1 VTQDSEALEIL
12 AREVG
17 VLTTMLR
24 KREEQ
29 VNEYAHSALRVAEA
43 NADLAARTARA
54 EDEAKRLRDEITQT
68 RSEIKQARSEIKQ
81 ARSETEQARSETE
94 QAKQQLG
101 KANAR
106 VKTMERSRSWR
117 WTRFLRRGK

>member
-1 VTQDSEALEIL
+1 VTHDSETLEIL
-12 AREVG
+12 AREIN

-54 EDEAKRLRDEITQT
+54 EDEAKRLRNEIT
-68 RSEIKQARSEIKQ
+68 RAK
-81 ARSETEQARSETE
+81 EQLA
-94 QAKQQLG
+94 
-101 KANAR
+101 KANSRLKA
-106 VKTMERSRSWR
+106 MERSRSWR

>member
-1 VTQDSEALEIL
+1 MTQDSEALEIL

-54 EDEAKRLRDEITQT
+54 EDEAKRLRDEITQ
-68 RSEIKQARSEIKQ
+68 

-106 VKTMERSRSWR
+106 VNAMERSRSWR
-117 WTRFLRRGK
+117 WTRFLRREK

>member
-1 VTQDSEALEIL
+1 MTHDSETLEIL
-12 AREVG
+12 AREIN

-54 EDEAKRLRDEITQT
+54 EDEAKRLRNEIT
-68 RSEIKQARSEIKQ
+68 RAK
-81 ARSETEQARSETE
+81 EQLA
-94 QAKQQLG
+94 
-101 KANAR
+101 KANSRLKA
-106 VKTMERSRSWR
+106 MERSRSWR

>member
-1 VTQDSEALEIL
+1 MTQDSEALEIL

-29 VNEYAHSALRVAEA
+29 VNEYAHSALRVAET

-54 EDEAKRLRDEITQT
+54 EDEANRLRDEIT
-68 RSEIKQARSEIKQ
+68 
-81 ARSETEQARSETE
+81 QARSETE

-106 VKTMERSRSWR
+106 VKAMERSRSWR

>member
-12 AREVG
+12 AREID
-17 VLTTMLR
+17 VLTRMLR

-29 VNEYAHSALRVAEA
+29 VNEYAQSALRVAEA

-54 EDEAKRLRDEITQT
+54 EDELKQV
-68 RSEIKQARSEIKQ
+68 RSEISQVRGELKN
-81 ARSETEQARSETE
+81 
-94 QAKQQLG
+94 AKEQLG

-106 VKTMERSRSWR
+106 VKAMERSRSWR

>member
-1 VTQDSEALEIL
+1 MTQDSEALEIL
-12 AREVG
+12 AREIS

-43 NADLAARTARA
+43 NADLFARTARA
-54 EDEAKRLRDEITQT
+54 EDEAKRLRDEITQ
-68 RSEIKQARSEIKQ
+68 ARSEIK
-81 ARSETEQARSETE
+81 RMKEQ
-94 QAKQQLG
+94 LD
-101 KANAR
+101 KANSR
-106 VKTMERSRSWR
+106 VKAMERSRSWR

>member
-12 AREVG
+12 AREIN

-54 EDEAKRLRDEITQT
+54 EDEAKRLRNEIT
-68 RSEIKQARSEIKQ
+68 KARSQ
-81 ARSETEQARSETE
+81 TEQARSQTE

-101 KANAR
+101 QANAR

-117 WTRFLRRGK
+117 WTRFLRSGK

>member
-54 EDEAKRLRDEITQT
+54 EDEANRLRDEITQ
-68 RSEIKQARSEIKQ
+68 
-81 ARSETEQARSETE
+81 ARSETKQARSETE

-106 VKTMERSRSWR
+106 VKAMERSRSWR

>member
-12 AREVG
+12 AREIN

-54 EDEAKRLRDEITQT
+54 EDEAKRLRNEIT
-68 RSEIKQARSEIKQ
+68 KARSQ
-81 ARSETEQARSETE
+81 TEQARSQTE
-94 QAKQQLG
+94 QAKQKLG
-101 KANAR
+101 EANAR

>member
-1 VTQDSEALEIL
+1 MTQDSEALEIL
-12 AREVG
+12 AREIN

-54 EDEAKRLRDEITQT
+54 EDEAKRLRNEIT
-68 RSEIKQARSEIKQ
+68 KARSQ
-81 ARSETEQARSETE
+81 TEQV
-94 QAKQQLG
+94 KQQLG
-101 KANAR
+101 EANAR

>member
-1 VTQDSEALEIL
+1 MTQDSEALEIL
-12 AREVG
+12 AREIG

-54 EDEAKRLRDEITQT
+54 EDEVKQLRDEVKQV
-68 RSEIKQARSEIKQ
+68 RSEISQVRGELKN
-81 ARSETEQARSETE
+81 
-94 QAKQQLG
+94 AKEQLG
-101 KANAR
+101 KANSR
-106 VKTMERSRSWR
+106 VKAMERSRSWR
-117 WTRFLRRGK
+117 WTLFLRRGK

>member
-1 VTQDSEALEIL
+1 MTQDSEALEIL

-17 VLTTMLR
+17 VLTSMLR

-29 VNEYAHSALRVAEA
+29 VNEDAHSALRVAEA

-54 EDEAKRLRDEITQT
+54 EDEATLLREEITQV
-68 RSEIKQARSEIKQ
+68 RGELKN
-81 ARSETEQARSETE
+81 
-94 QAKQQLG
+94 AKEQLG
-101 KANAR
+101 KANSR
-106 VKTMERSRSWR
+106 VKAMERSRSWR

>member
-1 VTQDSEALEIL
+1 MTQDGEALEIL
-12 AREVG
+12 AREIG
-17 VLTTMLR
+17 VLTSMLR

-54 EDEAKRLRDEITQT
+54 EDEVKQVRSEITQVRGELKNT
-68 RSEIKQARSEIKQ
+68 KE
-81 ARSETEQARSETE
+81 
-94 QAKQQLG
+94 QLG
-101 KANAR
+101 TANSR
-106 VKTMERSRSWR
+106 VKAMERSRSWR

>member
-12 AREVG
+12 VREVG

-54 EDEAKRLRDEITQT
+54 EDAIGRLRDEITQ
-68 RSEIKQARSEIKQ
+68 ARSETEQ

-106 VKTMERSRSWR
+106 VKAMERSRSWR

>member
-1 VTQDSEALEIL
+1 MEIL

-29 VNEYAHSALRVAEA
+29 VNEYAHSALRVAET

-54 EDEAKRLRDEITQT
+54 EDEANRLRDEIT
-68 RSEIKQARSEIKQ
+68 
-81 ARSETEQARSETE
+81 QARSETE

-106 VKTMERSRSWR
+106 VKAMERSRSWR

>member
-1 VTQDSEALEIL
+1 MTQDSEALEIL
-12 AREVG
+12 AREIG

-29 VNEYAHSALRVAEA
+29 VNEYAHAALRVAEA

-54 EDEAKRLRDEITQT
+54 EDALERLHDELKRAKE
-68 RSEIKQARSEIKQ
+68 
-81 ARSETEQARSETE
+81 
-94 QAKQQLG
+94 QLG
-101 KANAR
+101 KANSR
-106 VKTMERSRSWR
+106 VQSMESSRSWR

>member
-1 VTQDSEALEIL
+1 MTQDSEALEIL
-12 AREVG
+12 AREID
-17 VLTTMLR
+17 VLTRMLR

-54 EDEAKRLRDEITQT
+54 EDEAKRLRDEITQ
-68 RSEIKQARSEIKQ
+68 
-81 ARSETEQARSETE
+81 ARSETKQARSETE

-106 VKTMERSRSWR
+106 VKAMERSRSWR

>member
-1 VTQDSEALEIL
+1 MTQDSEALEIL

-54 EDEAKRLRDEITQT
+54 EDEANRLRDEITQ
-68 RSEIKQARSEIKQ
+68 
-81 ARSETEQARSETE
+81 ARSETKQARSETE

-106 VKTMERSRSWR
+106 VKAMERSRSWR

>member
-1 VTQDSEALEIL
+1 MTQDSEALEIL
-12 AREVG
+12 AREID
-17 VLTTMLR
+17 VLTRMLR

-54 EDEAKRLRDEITQT
+54 EDEVKQV
-68 RSEIKQARSEIKQ
+68 RSEILQVRGEL
-81 ARSETEQARSETE
+81 RN
-94 QAKQQLG
+94 AKEQLG
-101 KANAR
+101 KANSR
-106 VKTMERSRSWR
+106 VKSMERSRSWR

>member
-1 VTQDSEALEIL
+1 MTQDSEAMEIL

-29 VNEYAHSALRVAEA
+29 VNEYAHSALRVAET

-54 EDEAKRLRDEITQT
+54 EDEANRLRDEIT
-68 RSEIKQARSEIKQ
+68 
-81 ARSETEQARSETE
+81 QARSETE

-106 VKTMERSRSWR
+106 VKAMERSRSWR

>member
-29 VNEYAHSALRVAEA
+29 VNEYAHSALRVAET

-54 EDEAKRLRDEITQT
+54 EDEANRLRDEIT
-68 RSEIKQARSEIKQ
+68 
-81 ARSETEQARSETE
+81 QARSETE

-106 VKTMERSRSWR
+106 VKAMERSRSWR

>member
-1 VTQDSEALEIL
+1 MTQDSEALEIL

-17 VLTTMLR
+17 VLTSMLR

-54 EDEAKRLRDEITQT
+54 EDAIGRLRDEITQ
-68 RSEIKQARSEIKQ
+68 
-81 ARSETEQARSETE
+81 ARSETEHARSETE

-106 VKTMERSRSWR
+106 VKAMERSRSWR

>member
-12 AREVG
+12 AREIN

-54 EDEAKRLRDEITQT
+54 EDEAKRLRNEIT
-68 RSEIKQARSEIKQ
+68 KARSQ
-81 ARSETEQARSETE
+81 TE
-94 QAKQQLG
+94 QAKQRLG
-101 KANAR
+101 EANAR